1 MPVSLKLLKMK
12 LSNLL
17 VFTLTC
23 VTSVAAEVFLSVSTS
38 KLNNLTLTS
47 SKSLKST
54 SCLSDNETS
63 SCPAWVYC
71 NETAGICECYRQ
83 NDGLFCG
90 PDGKE
95 NYVLR
100 CYCLTSN
107 EDNMA
112 DLGPCIYNCGYIKR
126 LDYASNISY
135 TKIPD
140 NIHDLNSAMCKAY
153 SRTGTLCGE
162 CLNNTFMRAYSYDM
176 SCHKCD
182 NGSYNWMNYI
192 AVAYLPLTLF
202 CLILLACQINIPSS
216 QYLGY
221 VFFCQITVSPILA
234 RTIILTVHKRSKE
247 KILVQFV
254 GTFYGIWNLDFFRFL
269 DLNICLKLSPLATL
283 SLDFFI
289 AIYPLV
295 IMIFIY
301 ILTLMYDSNWKI
313 VVTTIKLLKAVFA
326 KINIQRNIG
335 TSVIHAFA
343 TFLFLSNVKF
353 LNLCLDLLL
362 PVQVCSIAMN
372 GSCRWA
378 VFYDPSINYFGRQHL
393 PYAVLGLVTFF
404 LFVLTLVL
412 FLILYSFS
420 LCQKRLRV
428 IPQRWRIALRIFVD
442 SFQGCY
448 KDGTEPACRD
458 CRWFSVIPFLLRL
471 IVFGTYSATFYSY
484 NMFTR
489 IVAIFIILAAILT
502 IIGDPYK
509 AQFRHFSDHFT
520 VSLLF
525 LACVFISFEELFY
538 NDVVSES
545 IAATGGFIGIIQ
557 QVYPFVVVF
566 YWCKKK

>member
-1 MPVSLKLLKMK
+1 MSVSMKLLKMK
-12 LSNLL
+12 PSILFL
-17 VFTLTC
+17 VFTVNCLTSTA
-23 VTSVAAEVFLSVSTS
+23 VEVFLSVNTS
-38 KLNNLTLTS
+38 KLNSLTPTS
-47 SKSLKST
+47 SKSLNS
-54 SCLSDNETS
+54 SCLSGDETS
-63 SCPAWVYC
+63 CCPARAYC
-71 NETAGICECYRQ
+71 NETAGICECYTQ
-83 NDGLFCG
+83 SDVLICD
-90 PDGKE
+90 PEGKQ

-107 EDNMA
+107 ENNMVE
-112 DLGPCIYNCGYIKR
+112 LGPCVYNCDRIQR
-126 LDYASNISY
+126 PDYPSNVSY

-153 SRTGTLCGE
+153 NRTGTLCGE
-162 CLNNTFMRAYSYDM
+162 CLNDTFMRAYSYDM

-182 NGSYNWMNYI
+182 GGLYNWVKYI

-202 CLILLACQINIPSS
+202 CLIVFGCRINIPSS
-216 QYLGY
+216 QILGY
-221 VFFCQITVSPILA
+221 VFYCQILGSPMLS
-234 RTIILTVHKRSKE
+234 RTILLFLHKNPHTGWSMYY
-247 KILVQFV
+247 KILEQLM
-254 GTFYGIWNLDFFRFL
+254 GTLYGIWNLDFFRVL
-269 DLNICLKLSPLATL
+269 DFNICLKLSPLATL

-295 IMIFIY
+295 IIIFIY
-301 ILTLMYDSNWKI
+301 MLTLMYDSNWKI
-313 VVTTIKLLKAVFA
+313 VVTTVKLLKAVFT

-404 LFVLTLVL
+404 LFVLTPVL

-420 LCQKRLRV
+420 LCQKCLRV
-428 IPQRWRIALRIFVD
+428 IPKRWRITLRIFVD
-442 SFQGCY
+442 SFQGCF

-471 IVFGTYSATFYSY
+471 IIFSTYSATFYSY
-484 NMFTR
+484 NMFSR
-489 IVAIFIILAAILT
+489 IAAIFIILAAILT
-502 IIGDPYK
+502 IIVDPYK
-509 AQFRHFSDHFT
+509 AQFRHFSDHFIFF
-520 VSLLF
+520 LLF
-525 LACVFISFEELFY
+525 LACVFISFEELYY
-538 NDVVSES
+538 NG
-545 IAATGGFIGIIQ
+545 IAAGSIIFTAFLT
-557 QVYPFVVVF
+557 VI
-566 YWCKKK
+566 